1 MNLFSTIPA
10 QELENAMLAFGNVP
24 VENLAPRSYK
34 KYVLNKLRWILTDF
48 GLSHFKLSYP
58 PMPIMDLIQIGASLD
73 EQITKESVLDL
84 SAYYEILAARNIL
97 KLLDRAYAFNEEV
110 KRFYDLKVETILAS
124 IADDNLIDDSN
135 KLSMLPNLLQKAS
148 ISPSDSVKSVT
159 DFILLRLEPI
169 VDLADSKNVI
179 CQKLSKGTDAE
190 KEILFGFELYFLL
203 FPMLFSREL
212 PSSFSTLYLGEKY
225 RKRTRFWEDYDVTI
239 IDAIREYSLSE
250 RSDQ

>member
-24 VENLAPRSYK
+24 VENLAPRGYK

-48 GLSHFKLSYP
+48 GLSHFRLAYP

-73 EQITKESVLDL
+73 EQITKENVLDI
-84 SAYYEILAARNIL
+84 SAYYEILAARNIM
-97 KLLDRAYAFNEEV
+97 KLLDKAYTFNEDI
-110 KRFYDLKVETILAS
+110 KRFYDIKIQTILSS
-124 IADDNLIDDSN
+124 ISDGQLDSSN
-135 KLSMLPNLLQKAS
+135 KLSTLPNLLQKAS
-148 ISPSDSVKSVT
+148 ISTNDTVKT
-159 DFILLRLEPI
+159 IADFIHLRLEPI

-179 CQKLSKGTDAE
+179 CQKLSKGTDVE

-203 FPMLFSREL
+203 FPMLFSWEL

-225 RKRTRFWEDYDVTI
+225 RKRTRFWEGYDVTV
-239 IDAIREYSLSE
+239 IDAIRKYSLSE